1 MINLTGQDSYTN
13 SGAIIQVLDQL
24 QSRQAM
30 VVIWEKEYYAHLYL
44 NESLNGCWKVV
55 SQMGANIGRD
65 GMGKTKE
72 GDRKSPVGIFS
83 LATAFGN
90 APPPAGINYPYRILT
105 EYDYWVDDNRSQLYN
120 QWVRFKGG
128 YWKDWNSAECLGKET
143 IAYKYAVIINYNTE
157 RQPEKGSAIFLH
169 VRTGE
174 NIPTQGCTAVS
185 ETDMIKILQWLDF
198 AKKPVLI
205 QGSPAD
211 VMAVPEER
219 IMSLYGLPDG
229 FVYVADIIPDILV
242 DIRYSTE
249 GSFPNIAILSHQ
261 AAWALAEAQR
271 MFLERDYCIKILD
284 AYRPQKSTAFQSA
297 HHRGSALDVTLVDLK
312 TGQEADMG
320 EENRR
325 MLRDIMGSCGF
336 KTEDGEWWHF
346 TLVEEPYPDRYFD
359 FPVER

>member
-1 MINLTGQDSYTN
+1 LKYLTMQDFYADG
-13 SGAIIQVLDQL
+13 GAIVQVLDRL
-24 QSRQAM
+24 QSQQAM
-30 VVIWEKEYYAHLYL
+30 IVIWETEYYARLYL
-44 NESLNGCWKVV
+44 NESLNGRWKVAG
-55 SQMGANIGRD
+55 QMQANIGRD

-72 GDRKSPVGIFS
+72 GDCKSPTGIFS
-83 LATAFGN
+83 LASAFGIV
-90 APPPAGINYPYRILT
+90 PPPERLRYPYRMLT
-105 EYDYWVDDNRSQLYN
+105 EYDYWVDDSQSQLYN

-128 YWKDWNSAECLGKET
+128 YWKDWGSAECLGKEA

-157 RQPEKGSAIFLH
+157 RQPGKGSAIFLH

-174 NIPTQGCTAVS
+174 KNPTQGCTAVS
-185 ETDMIKILQWLDF
+185 ESDMFEILHWLDF

-205 QGSPAD
+205 QGSLAD
-211 VMAVPEER
+211 VMAVPEEQ

-229 FVYVADIIPDILV
+229 FVYVEDIIPDILV

-249 GSFPNIAILSHQ
+249 GAFPNIAILTQQ

-271 MFLERDYCIKILD
+271 IFLEQDYCIKILD

-325 MLRDIMGSCGF
+325 MLRDFMGSCGF

-346 TLVEEPYPDRYFD
+346 SLVEEPYPERYFD